1 MAAVSAARVPAFKNF
16 LRVMDIC
23 FSLNFSADVGSVPGG
38 FWWVPL
44 IYDAVKHI
52 IFLENIQYVIFRS
65 IYGLRGYIHRLRQAA
80 LLTSSRL
87 VESTITRRYGVSTT
101 PVRGWVRHSMRGL
114 IDGPTPLT
122 QVVPYHGGGTD

>member
-1 MAAVSAARVPAFKNF
+1 MAAVSATRVPAFKNF
-16 LRVMDIC
+16 LRVIDIC

-65 IYGLRGYIHRLRQAA
+65 IYGLRGYIHRLRRRHCCD
-80 LLTSSRL
+80 LITL
-87 VESTITRRYGVSTT
+87 VKSTITRRSGVSTT

-114 IDGPTPLT
+114 IDGPTR
-122 QVVPYHGGGTD
+122 

>member
-1 MAAVSAARVPAFKNF
+1 MGYG
-16 LRVMDIC
+16 DI
-23 FSLNFSADVGSVPGG
+23 STDYAGGTAD
-38 FWWVPL
+38 L
-44 IYDAVKHI
+44 I
-52 IFLENIQYVIFRS
+52 
-65 IYGLRGYIHRLRQAA
+65 
-80 LLTSSRL
+80 TL